1 MRLWQKIETAED
13 PKWTA
18 RYHESDPNKLAFGG
32 RVEIRMKDGSVIN
45 DELALANAHSK
56 GARPFAREN
65 YIQKFRNL
73 TEGLVSLREQDR
85 FLDLVQ
91 CLPDLGASEIDEINV
106 VLDEATLENETPD
119 KKGIF

>member
-1 MRLWQKIETAED
+1 MEYVFRNSFPSPFWGYVGLGVDSQ
-13 PKWTA
+13 
-18 RYHESDPNKLAFGG
+18 RCESCG
-32 RVEIRMKDGSVIN
+32 R
-45 DELALANAHSK
+45 
-56 GARPFAREN
+56 N

>member
-1 MRLWQKIETAED
+1 
-13 PKWTA
+13 
-18 RYHESDPNKLAFGG
+18 
-32 RVEIRMKDGSVIN
+32 MKDGSVIN